1 MSGFTMGCNHALRS
15 KELPLAAKGLY
26 LVISSFCGMPGWRLS
41 KAQLVQFCESRY
53 ALEKA
58 WHDLLEAGYLKHH
71 FFQMDRSGAFVHTY
85 DLLQVPEDSPA
96 YQYTAPSGRTN
107 GDCRFIQDSDT
118 MRDFTRIPNAVLRS
132 KTIPLAVK
140 GLFGVVSHL
149 TLIPH
154 FHLNPE
160 GVRAFCAERLKRF
173 SSVWRALKISGLLKQ
188 HRYPTGQEDGFS
200 YQYELLAEPDQ
211 ETPYLTNHHADGTV
225 STAKTIAEYLSRAGK
240 KLRTLRPSR
249 VKAAHTRGSNA
260 TASIP
265 AKTLKTPYKPS
276 QAEIEAVQLR
286 IDTGRLKWQYDA
298 SLVDM
303 AAGALAEIE
312 NAPELT
318 ISKRTVPLADRAQ
331 MATAFTYDDMSSFL
345 RTKIDLSRAGNP
357 AAYLRTVLFKWMREH
372 PHTKDQPV
380 KPLKDWER
388 EWLEQIKEVRR
399 RRLAAEAGQQN
410 MSTT

>member
-1 MSGFTMGCNHALRS
+1 MPC
-15 KELPLAAKGLY
+15 AAKNCPLPQRVCTLLY
-26 LVISSFCGMPGWRLS
+26 RRSAECQAGGSPKS
-41 KAQLVQFCESRY
+41 QLVQFCESRY

-58 WHDLLEAGYLKHH
+58 WHNLLEAGYLKHR

-85 DLLQVPEDSPA
+85 DLLQIPEGSPA
-96 YQYTAPSGRTN
+96 YQYTAQSGRAN
-107 GDCRFIQDSDT
+107 GDCRFITGGDT

-154 FHLNPE
+154 FHLNPD

-200 YQYELLAEPDQ
+200 YQYELLAEPDR

-225 STAKTIAEYLSRAGK
+225 STAKTIAEYLSHAGK
-240 KLRTLRPSR
+240 KLRALRPFGVKTARTRSSNAAAS
-249 VKAAHTRGSNA
+249 VPAKAAK
-260 TASIP
+260 P
-265 AKTLKTPYKPS
+265 PYTPS
-276 QAEIEAVQLR
+276 QAEIEAVRQR
-286 IDTGRLKWQYDA
+286 IDAGRLKWQYDA
-298 SLVDM
+298 GLVDM
-303 AAGALAEIE
+303 ATGALAEIE
-312 NAPELT
+312 NAPELM

-331 MATAFTYDDMSSFL
+331 LASAFTYDDMSSFL
-345 RTKIDLSRAGNP
+345 RTKTDLSHAGNP
-357 AAYLRTVLFKWMREH
+357 AAYLRTVLFKWMQEH
-372 PHTKDQPV
+372 PHTADQPV

-388 EWLEQIKEVRR
+388 EWLERVKEVRR